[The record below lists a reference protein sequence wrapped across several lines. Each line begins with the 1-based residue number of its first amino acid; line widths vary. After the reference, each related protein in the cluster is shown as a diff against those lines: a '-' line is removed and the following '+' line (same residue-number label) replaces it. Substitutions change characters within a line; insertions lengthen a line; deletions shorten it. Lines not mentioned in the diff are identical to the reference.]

1 MHKIYFYRDKNG
13 VEPVYEYIKELK
25 QRADKDSK
33 IRAAKI
39 QYHIQALSEYGTFI
53 GAPMVKHLEDDIW
66 ELRPL
71 QDRIF
76 FAAWTDGGFILL
88 HHFVKRSRKT
98 PRREIDRAKRELAEM
113 IERGDDREDK

>member
-13 VEPVYEYIKELK
+13 NEPVYDYIKELK
-25 QRADKDSK
+25 QKSDKDSK
-33 IRAAKI
+33 IKAAKI
-39 QYHIQALSEYGTFI
+39 QYHIQALSEHGTFI
-53 GAPMVKHLEDDIW
+53 GAPMVKHLEGDIW

-76 FAAWTDGGFILL
+76 FAAWVDGGFILL
-88 HHFVKRSRKT
+88 HHFVKRSQKT

-113 IERGDDREDK
+113 IERGDEHEDK